1 MWYKRT
7 LEYTHAS
14 AQSIKQ
20 QSTHLTHV
28 TSKYLQRTENVS
40 HVSAQR
46 APLVAALD
54 ERPALADHVFA
65 VCIHSAVPTRM
76 LCRTCLPR
84 PSSRASISDCIRCA
98 CRCCPR
104 LGARKRV
111 RALRAPRYRYLRN
124 VFVEIIMCV
133 RVANVIL
140 LTLMCALG
148 GVVLLFIIPLPS
160 PGKTACSVPQSVDY
174 APKSFVHDAR
184 VVLERKPTDCQ
195 DCEFY
200 SHDIP
205 SELRIDKT
213 TGTIEGIAKA
223 GEKGFFYVYAT
234 NKKEVVNTTVV
245 LSVAPRFARQ
255 FALKVVQDLR
265 GIGFVSAVL
274 YFLFQPQPR

>member
-1 MWYKRT
+1 MCRT
-7 LEYTHAS
+7 SRHSGHLSSPLSMS
-14 AQSIKQ
+14 AQPSPTTSSPSV
-20 QSTHLTHV
+20 STV
-28 TSKYLQRTENVS
+28 PCPPAC
-40 HVSAQR
+40 SAAR
-46 APLVAALD
+46 ACPARRRVHPPMTAAGVRAVA
-54 ERPALADHVFA
+54 V
-65 VCIHSAVPTRM
+65 
-76 LCRTCLPR
+76 
-84 PSSRASISDCIRCA
+84 
-98 CRCCPR
+98 PR

-200 SHDIP
+200 SHDLP

-245 LSVAPRFARQ
+245 LSVAPRFAQ
-255 FALKVVQDLR
+255 PIALKVVQDLGR
-265 GIGFVSAVL
+265 IGFVSAVL

>member
-1 MWYKRT
+1 MRYKRT
-7 LEYTHAS
+7 LEYAHAS

-148 GVVLLFIIPLPS
+148 GVVLLFSLPLAS
-160 PGKTACSVPQSVDY
+160 PGAPESVDY
-174 APKSFVHDAR
+174 RPMCFEPNAP
-184 VVLERKPTDCQ
+184 VLLQREPTDCHGCQ
-195 DCEFY
+195 FSSPNLPDGWSINFFTGAITGPAEAGDQG
-200 SHDIP
+200 SIEVHA
-205 SELRIDKT
+205 T
-213 TGTIEGIAKA
+213 TEA
-223 GEKGFFYVYAT
+223 GVLNA
-234 NKKEVVNTTVV
+234 TVV
-245 LSVAPRFARQ
+245 YEIATRFAQ
-255 FALKVVQDLR
+255 PIALKVVQDLG
-265 GIGFVSAVL
+265 GIGFVYAVL
-274 YFLFQPQPR
+274 YFLLQPQPRYATY